1 VKEFAGDRCAV
12 EKSDHSGAWAV
23 VLLAAL
29 VAFGAVWYGIS
40 FEDLDRLRKDILDR
54 PGGPM
59 TFRFILQPAMAAIA
73 ALGDG
78 VKDARLGRRPYLWA
92 IMRGV
97 RTAEGRRGR
106 LWEGIVSTARILILG
121 VIMDVIYQ
129 GVVFQTFYP
138 VQAAVIAVLLAF
150 VPYLLLRGPFARIAH
165 HWIARPASR

>member
-1 VKEFAGDRCAV
+1 
-12 EKSDHSGAWAV
+12 
-23 VLLAAL
+23 
-29 VAFGAVWYGIS
+29 
-40 FEDLDRLRKDILDR
+40 
-54 PGGPM
+54 M

-106 LWEGIVSTARILILG
+106 LWEGIVSTARILLLG

-165 HWIARPASR
+165 RWIALPASR